1 MKLKDLLI
9 DLKVGASCFLRLKCS
24 NSMFL
29 DFYFSIDDEIF
40 FLEIQGIF
48 GDLLISKVD
57 VLKNVYFTIL
67 LDSDLFVEFKKF
79 LEKRG
84 F

>member
-9 DLKVGASCFLRLKCS
+9 DLKVGASCVLRLKCS
-24 NSMFL
+24 DSMFL
-29 DFYFSIDDEIF
+29 DFYYFIDDEMF

-48 GDLLISKVD
+48 GDCLISKVD

-67 LDSDLFVEFKKF
+67 LDSDLFVEFKNF

>member
-9 DLKVGASCFLRLKCS
+9 DLKVGASCVLRLKCS
-24 NSMFL
+24 DLMFL
-29 DFYFSIDDEIF
+29 DFYFLIDDEMF

-48 GDLLISKVD
+48 GDCLISKVD

-67 LDSDLFVEFKKF
+67 LDSDLFVEFKNF

>member
-24 NSMFL
+24 SSMFL

-67 LDSDLFVEFKKF
+67 LDSDLFVEFKNF

>member
-9 DLKVGASCFLRLKCS
+9 DLRISANCFLRLKCS
-24 NSMFL
+24 DSMFL

-57 VLKNVYFTIL
+57 VLNSVYFTIL
-67 LDSDLFVEFKKF
+67 LDSDLFVEFKNF

-84 F
+84 W

>member
-9 DLKVGASCFLRLKCS
+9 DLKFGVSCVLKFKCS
-24 NSMFL
+24 DSMFL
-29 DFYFSIDDEIF
+29 DFYFFIDDEMF

-48 GDLLISKVD
+48 GDCLISKVD
-57 VLKNVYFTIL
+57 VLRNVYFTIL
-67 LDSDLFVEFKKF
+67 LDSDLFVEFKNF